1 MKKTQKLTIST
12 IVLALILALTAC
24 TGNNSATGS
33 SSSNNTSNSA
43 KTVQI
48 AVPTAEKPLSYE
60 ENGQLT
66 GYEVEVLRAVD
77 KKIKNYKFNIQSV
90 SSDAQQVGLDTGKY
104 DLIAEGFF
112 KNPVRAKKYLIPNE
126 NDGASLIRIYSNDSH
141 KSLKSVS
148 DLRGIKLVPT
158 DANGGMYYILTT
170 FNKSYPSNKINIQT
184 SDAGVTTADKLKSVA
199 SGKYDALILPSN
211 LGEAAIIKQEK
222 LKINTSKPVLVIP
235 TYFLLPKKNKA
246 LKAEVDKALKELKAD
261 GTLSKLSLKY
271 YGEDNFKYKLTSLKY

>member
-1 MKKTQKLTIST
+1 MKRVKKVKKFFISSIILT
-12 IVLALILALTAC
+12 LILALTAC
-24 TGNNSATGS
+24 AGNSSAS
-33 SSSNNTSNSA
+33 ESKSSNSV

-48 AVPTAEKPLSYE
+48 AVPTAEKPLSYT
-60 ENGQLT
+60 ENGKLT

-77 KKIKNYKFNIQSV
+77 QKIKGYTFNIQSV

-112 KNPVRAKKYLIPNE
+112 KNPVREQKYLIPSE

-141 KSLKSVS
+141 KNIKSVS

-170 FNKSYPSNKINIQT
+170 FNKSYPTNKINIQT

-211 LGEAAIIKQEK
+211 LGEADIIKQEK
-222 LKINTSKPVLVIP
+222 LKINTSEPVLVIP
-235 TYFLLPKKNKA
+235 TYFLLPKKDKA
-246 LKAEVDKALKELKAD
+246 LKAEVDKALKALKAD

-271 YGEDNFKYKLTSLKY
+271 YGVDNFKYKLTSLKY